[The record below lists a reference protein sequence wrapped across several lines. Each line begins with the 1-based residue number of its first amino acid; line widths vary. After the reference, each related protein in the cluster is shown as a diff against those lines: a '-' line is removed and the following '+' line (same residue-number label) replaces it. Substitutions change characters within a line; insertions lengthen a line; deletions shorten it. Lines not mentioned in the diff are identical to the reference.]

1 MPSEPASPKDDRFS
15 GIARLYGT
23 AARERLRTAR
33 FLVIGIGGVG
43 SWTAE
48 ALARYGVAEIV
59 LVDLDEVCITNTNRQ
74 LPAHEGNIGR
84 FKVTAVAER
93 LRSIDPELS
102 VIERAA
108 FFTERTADEILGEG
122 FDCVVDAID
131 DVKHKAYLVATCRDR
146 DQALVVAGGA
156 GGKRNPAKVSTGDLA
171 FATND
176 RLLKLLRK
184 RLRKH
189 YGFPDEASKAP
200 FGCRAVFSSENARY
214 PWADGTI
221 RDEPE
226 PGHELMLDCNT
237 GFGTA
242 TPVTGTFG
250 FTAAAEAV
258 ELVLGER

>member
-1 MPSEPASPKDDRFS
+1 MDTEPTSAYHDRFS

-23 AARERLRTAR
+23 AAQARLRESR
-33 FLVIGIGGVG
+33 FAVIGIGGVG

-48 ALARYGVAEIV
+48 ALARYGVGEIV

-74 LPAHEGNIGR
+74 LPAHAGNIGR

-93 LRSIDPELS
+93 LRLIDPELS
-102 VIERAA
+102 VVEKSA
-108 FFTERTADEILGEG
+108 FFTERNADEIIGDG
-122 FDCVVDAID
+122 FDCIVDAID

-146 DQALVVAGGA
+146 EQSLVVAGGA
-156 GGKRNPAKVSTGDLA
+156 GGKRNPAKVSTADLA

-184 RLRKH
+184 RLRKF
-189 YGFPDEASKAP
+189 YDFPDEASKAP
-200 FGCRAVFSSENARY
+200 FGCRSVFSCENARY

-221 RDEPE
+221 REEPE
-226 PGHELMLDCNT
+226 PGHELKLDCNT

-250 FTAAAEAV
+250 FTAASEAV
-258 ELVLGER
+258 EEVLQK